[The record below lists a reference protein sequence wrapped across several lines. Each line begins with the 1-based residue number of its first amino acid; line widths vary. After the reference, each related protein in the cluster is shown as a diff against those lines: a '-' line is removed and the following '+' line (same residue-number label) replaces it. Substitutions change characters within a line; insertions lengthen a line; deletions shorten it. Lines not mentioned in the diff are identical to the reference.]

1 MFTLSLPKESKS
13 PINIEIFNLLGSSV
27 TKQSNLTAGKLE
39 YSLPIEGLEK
49 GIYLVKVSMNQS
61 VKTVKLVVE
70 Y

>member
-1 MFTLSLPKESKS
+1 
-13 PINIEIFNLLGSSV
+13 LLGSSV

-70 Y
+70 